1 MKVFGA
7 IRATVAV
14 AAGAGLVWGATQ
26 ATDTADATRPA
37 DVRQVAA
44 DSTSSTL
51 SDVSLSCTG
60 AETAGHVQVASA
72 PAAWLAARA
81 TSGSVSLTGKDARRL
96 DLVRGAATDGALPAG
111 AASSVVGKGG
121 LATGLVATQTQ
132 LDDRVTA
139 RGLAVSPCGS
149 PVQDGWYFGG
159 GDAPGRI
166 ARLTLVN
173 TGATASTVNATVVGA
188 DGVDSDATVKG
199 TVLAPGE
206 RKTLVLGD
214 FGKSLA
220 SAAVHVTAT
229 GAGVSASLTDSWLD
243 GEIPVGEDTT
253 SSPVIPAK
261 KLDIPAVSATGAA
274 PEVRVAVPG
283 KDEGIVRVRAV
294 SPSGD
299 VVFDKV
305 STVAAGASEAVRLT
319 GLTAGGYD
327 VQVTGDVPVVAAAM
341 SRTASSGT
349 TDLAWSPA
357 VEATKGPAGIAL
369 PTGIPGR
376 STSLMLTAPTRT
388 KADIVTVTASGAETK
403 TVGIP
408 ADRPV
413 VVGVKGAV
421 AVWVRPAPGGA
432 LHAAVTIGGS
442 RDNAGLLATVPLQQT
457 PLSQST
463 KRLVAAR
470 G

>member
-7 IRATVAV
+7 IRTTVAV

-26 ATDTADATRPA
+26 VTDTAEATRPA
-37 DVRQVAA
+37 DVRHVAA
-44 DSTSSTL
+44 DTTSSTL

-60 AETAGHVQVASA
+60 AETAGQVQVASA
-72 PAAWLAARA
+72 PATWLASPAKG
-81 TSGSVSLTGKDARRL
+81 GSVSLTGKDNQPLSLQRG
-96 DLVRGAATDGALPAG
+96 GAADGVLPAA
-111 AASSVVGKGG
+111 AASTVVGKGG

-132 LDDRVTA
+132 LDIRATA
-139 RGLAVSPCGS
+139 RGLAVAPCGA
-149 PVQDGWYFGG
+149 PIQDGWYFGG
-159 GDAPGRI
+159 GDADGRV

-173 TGATASTVNATVVGA
+173 TGATATTVNATVVGA
-188 DGVDSDATVKG
+188 DGVDSRATVKG
-199 TVLAPGE
+199 TVLAPDE

-214 FGKSLA
+214 FGSALA

-243 GEIPVGEDTT
+243 GETPVGEDTT
-253 SSPVIPAK
+253 TSPVIPAR
-261 KLDIPAVSATGAA
+261 KLVIPGVSATSAA

-283 KDEGIVRVRAV
+283 RDEAIVRVRAV

-299 VVFDKV
+299 VAFDKV
-305 STVAAGASEAVRLT
+305 TTIHAGASGAVRLT
-319 GLTAGGYD
+319 GLTPGSYD
-327 VQVTGDVPVVAAAM
+327 VQVTGDVPVAASAM

-357 VEATKGPAGIAL
+357 VEASKGPAGIAL
-369 PTGIPGR
+369 PTGIPNR
-376 STSLMLTAPTRT
+376 STALMLAAPHRT
-388 KADIVTVTASGAETK
+388 KADIVTVTASGTDTK
-403 TVGIP
+403 TVEVP

-413 VVGVKGAV
+413 AVDVKGAV
-421 AVWVRPAPGGA
+421 AVWVRPARGGE
-432 LHAAVTIGGS
+432 LHAALTIGGR
-442 RDNAGLLATVPLQQT
+442 RDNGALLATIPLQQT